1 MGHPRETPSRG
12 SSVGGRALE
21 ADAWPWGEAGHD
33 TGQKGD
39 VAGAVRLSPEG
50 GVVRAEGRA
59 EDPGNTRSSGAD
71 AGKGLRQGPSTAER
85 RGPGCNEGPRRRRAQ
100 HRAPAGSAGC
110 HKDER
115 AEARRRAGV
124 RGS

>member
-1 MGHPRETPSRG
+1 MGHRRETPSQG

-21 ADAWPWGEAGHD
+21 ADAWGEAGHD

-59 EDPGNTRSSGAD
+59 EDPGNTGGSGAD